1 MTSYSLEEIVKWA
14 IAGFL
19 IVIGLYLL
27 YINFIPGASEQ
38 FWGKIN
44 NATGFLKIGQ
54 EKLDYEFEMP
64 LYMVDNVE
72 TINETIFL
80 LQDKNIPIGAT
91 QGEIIKQSLELKDFQ
106 GCELTVNQDYKGDL
120 KLMVKNVKGQ
130 IKYYKTNTPYSPC
143 IIDLMDNQDLLNY
156 QKNNIKDINIKFV
169 EKIDFKKLLFPT
181 VLAFKSD
188 GKEGDEYEGYYKFPE
203 EPHPYEYKHALVKIG
218 ENICFVGQRIDVVKE

>member
-1 MTSYSLEEIVKWA
+1 MTSLSLEEIVKWGIA
-14 IAGFL
+14 IIVAGTVFYL
-19 IVIGLYLL
+19 I
-27 YINFIPGASEQ
+27 FIHFNPTASEQ

-64 LYMVDNVE
+64 KYMEDNVE

-80 LQDKNIPIGAT
+80 LKDKNIPIGAT

-106 GCELTVNQDYKGDL
+106 GCELTVMQDYKGDL
-120 KLMVKNVKGQ
+120 KLMIKNVKGQ
-130 IKYYKTNTPYSPC
+130 IKYYKTYTDYSPC
-143 IIDLMDNQDLLNY
+143 IVDLRDNQDVLNY
-156 QKNNIKDINIKFV
+156 QNNNLKNINIRFV

-181 VLAFKSD
+181 LLAFKGE
-188 GKEGDEYEGYYKFPE
+188 GKEEDEYEGYYKFLE
-203 EPHPYEYKHALVKIG
+203 ESPLYTYKSALVKIG